1 MENVDIK
8 VLQKEM
14 ASFQQILSKYD
25 VTIQS
30 VTDIINKIDKIIAVQ
45 ESKIETQEK
54 SIEIIHKRINDMKD
68 ELNEEFNSHYHSIL
82 EEIKELQK
90 SQRTHASEMSR
101 RVDALEKW
109 RYIVMGGAIA
119 LGFLIAKIPF
129 ESLFE

>member
-30 VTDIINKIDKIIAVQ
+30 VTDIINKIDKIMAVQ

-90 SQRTHASEMSR
+90 SHKMVSR
-101 RVDALEKW
+101 N
-109 RYIVMGGAIA
+109 
-119 LGFLIAKIPF
+119 
-129 ESLFE
+129 S